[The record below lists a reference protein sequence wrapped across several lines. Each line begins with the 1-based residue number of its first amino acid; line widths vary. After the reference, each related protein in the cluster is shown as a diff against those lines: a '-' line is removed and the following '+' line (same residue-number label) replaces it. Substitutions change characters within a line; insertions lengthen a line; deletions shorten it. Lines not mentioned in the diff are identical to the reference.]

1 MAVIHHTTLTPGKL
15 ELLSAWLPSQP
26 WYRDDGRAP
35 ELDRAGGFRLDDPA
49 GEVGLEFMAVTDAAT
64 GTTYHVPLTYRAHA
78 RPGEDHGLIT
88 MAEHGVLGRRWV
100 YDGAYDP
107 VLVAQLTALLQ
118 GQAEPQAQ
126 RISHTPDPTVTTGP
140 PLADTPL
147 TITGA
152 ATVASTGEGTEL
164 QVLVAGGGTVVL
176 QLNRVLQ
183 PSDGHGGG
191 AGVSAT
197 WQQPAGTQA
206 RGVFVTARYL
216 PAGAKSRGLAA
227 KWPDAGLT

>member
-15 ELLSAWLPSQP
+15 ELLSAWLPSQS
-26 WYRDDGRAP
+26 WYRDTGRAP

-49 GEVGLEFMAVTDAAT
+49 GEVGLEFIAVTDAAT
-64 GTTYHVPLTYRAHA
+64 GTTYPGPLPSRPPA
-78 RPGEDHGLIT
+78 RPGAPQGLTTIPPP
-88 MAEHGVLGRRWV
+88 GVRGRRWV
-100 YDGAYDP
+100 YDGAHDQ

-140 PLADTPL
+140 LLADTPL

-164 QVLVAGGGTVVL
+164 QVPVAGGGTVVL

-183 PSDGHGGG
+183 PGDGHGRG

-197 WQQPAGTQA
+197 WQQPNGTQA

-216 PAGAKSRGLAA
+216 PAGA
-227 KWPDAGLT
+227 

>member
-1 MAVIHHTTLTPGKL
+1 MAVIHHTTLTPTKL
-15 ELLSAWLPSQP
+15 ELLSAWLPGQP
-26 WYRDDGRAP
+26 WYRDAGQAP
-35 ELDRAGGFRLDDPA
+35 DLARTGGFRLDDPGGA
-49 GEVGLEFMAVTDAAT
+49 VGLEFMVVTDAAT
-64 GTTYHVPLTYRAHA
+64 GASYHVPLSYRDSEL
-78 RPGEDHGLIT
+78 PGVGNGLIGT
-88 MAEHGVLGRRWV
+88 SQHGVLGRRWV

-118 GQAEPQAQ
+118 GQTEPQAQ
-126 RISHTPDPTVTTGP
+126 RISHTPDSTVTSGP

-147 TITGA
+147 TITGT

-164 QVLVAGGGTVVL
+164 QVPVAGDGTVVL

-183 PSDGHGGG
+183 PGDGHGGG

-197 WQQPAGTQA
+197 WQQPDRTQA

-216 PAGAKSRGLAA
+216 PAGA
-227 KWPDAGLT
+227 

>member
-15 ELLSAWLPSQP
+15 ELLSAWLPTQP
-26 WYRDDGRAP
+26 WYRDAGRAP
-35 ELDRAGGFRLDDPA
+35 ELDRAGGFRLDDPD
-49 GEVGLEFMAVTDAAT
+49 GEVGLEFMAVTDAVS
-64 GTTYHVPLTYRAHA
+64 GTAYHVPLTYRAQA
-78 RPGEDHGLIT
+78 LPGVDRALIT
-88 MAEHGVLGRRWV
+88 TAEHGVLGRRWV

-126 RISHTPDPTVTTGP
+126 RISHTPDPSVTTGP

-164 QVLVAGGGTVVL
+164 RVPVTTGTAVL
-176 QLNRVLQ
+176 QIIRVLQ
-183 PSDGHGGG
+183 PGDGHGGG

-197 WQQPAGTQA
+197 WEQPGGTQA
-206 RGVFVTARYL
+206 RGVFATARYV
-216 PAGAKSRGLAA
+216 PAGA
-227 KWPDAGLT
+227 